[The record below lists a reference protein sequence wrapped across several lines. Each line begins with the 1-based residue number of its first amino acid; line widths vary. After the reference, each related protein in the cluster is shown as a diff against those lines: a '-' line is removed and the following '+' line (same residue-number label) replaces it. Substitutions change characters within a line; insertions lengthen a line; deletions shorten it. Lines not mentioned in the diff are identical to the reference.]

1 MERNIKFRYYKLE
14 QQHKEKNKWHSD
26 GSFDFIA
33 WLDKVE
39 NNNLLTTTVELN
51 DTKARVEKIKYYDKN
66 QLWVLR
72 FMKLRD
78 ENIPTIAKEN
88 NEAEDIPLNDDEYI
102 GEDVYVL
109 YDECNK
115 IAMVQSNRFSL
126 GTERLAEYMNK
137 ILNNDNKMRVKMK
150 PIMKEINIS
159 KLKGKKYKTIELGF
173 ANIISDVPNSKSSL
187 SSIMNTYRKFHGVSG
202 HISISLGRTKGD
214 TLNIVEIEN
223 LLNEVPEYDNIVSAK
238 IRVKDDDSEH
248 MEWVDLFDNLMQD
261 VIPFHILK
269 RSSIG
274 FDYAANNMIDCYTK
288 RQGELI
294 NLTSCP
300 E

>member
-14 QQHKEKNKWHSD
+14 QQHKEKNRWHSD
-26 GSFDFIA
+26 GAFDFIA

-39 NNNLLTTTVELN
+39 NNNLLTTTVKLN
-51 DTKARVEKIKYYDKN
+51 DTKARVEKIKYYEQN

-88 NEAEDIPLNDDEYI
+88 NEAEDIPLSDDEYI

-137 ILNNDNKMRVKMK
+137 TLNNDNKIRVKMK
-150 PIMKEINIS
+150 PIMKEVNIG

-173 ANIISDVPNSKSSL
+173 ANIISDVPASKSSL

-202 HISISLGRTKGD
+202 RISISLGRTKGD

-223 LLNEVPEYDNIVSAK
+223 LLKEVPEYDNIVSAK
-238 IRVKDDDSEH
+238 IRIKDDDSEH
-248 MEWVDLFDNLMQD
+248 MEWVDLFDNLMQE
-261 VIPFHILK
+261 VIPFHISK

-274 FDYAANNMIDCYTK
+274 FDYAANNMIDYYTK

-294 NLTSCP
+294 NLTSYP